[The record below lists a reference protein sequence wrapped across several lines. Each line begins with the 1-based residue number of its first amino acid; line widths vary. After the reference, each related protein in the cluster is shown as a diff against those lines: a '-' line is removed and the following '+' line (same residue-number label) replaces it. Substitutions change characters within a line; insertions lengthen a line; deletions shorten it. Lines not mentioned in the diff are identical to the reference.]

1 MRRSDAEMIE
11 IAVVS
16 DVICPWCY
24 IGQHRLKMAL
34 NDGHSDSVALRWQP
48 FQLNPRMPRSGMDRG
63 LYLAR
68 KFGGTSRA
76 QDIYMAIANQA
87 SNDGLEVDFDAIQR
101 TPNTLDAHRLI
112 FWSERT
118 GYQDEVV
125 TLLFRA
131 YFCEGRDIG
140 TIPVLTAIAG
150 NAGMDPV
157 DVAERLASGVDR
169 ERVTGQSHHYQT
181 SGINGVPRVPAG
193 WPDPGAR
200 GTAGII
206 LESGDSEACRTPEPR
221 YLRSGIVSA
230 GHDTMNP
237 RNPSRN
243 EFIALIALLFS
254 MVAFA
259 TDAMLPALAEISADL
274 ALENVNHAQLVI
286 TVFVLGTGMGQLVT
300 GPLSDSFGR
309 KTVICLG
316 IVIFLFASLWAFF
329 ATSMTELMIAR
340 FVQGLGVSAPR
351 TVTHAL
357 VRDLYSGRHM
367 ARIVSFAMM
376 LFVLIPAVAPLIGQ
390 TIMLALGW
398 RYIFAAFQVVAV
410 IAIAWLFFR
419 QPRNP
424 FPRQASAVST
434 PGNHARGTGSRD
446 QPASRDQRG
455 KPVSRLCVHFCLSPS
470 RPSRSTWSG

>member
-181 SGINGVPRVPAG
+181 SGINGVPVFLLDGRILAH
-193 WPDPGAR
+193 GA
-200 GTAGII
+200 
-206 LESGDSEACRTPEPR
+206 
-221 YLRSGIVSA
+221 
-230 GHDTMNP
+230 
-237 RNPSRN
+237 
-243 EFIALIALLFS
+243 
-254 MVAFA
+254 
-259 TDAMLPALAEISADL
+259 
-274 ALENVNHAQLVI
+274 
-286 TVFVLGTGMGQLVT
+286 
-300 GPLSDSFGR
+300 
-309 KTVICLG
+309 
-316 IVIFLFASLWAFF
+316 
-329 ATSMTELMIAR
+329 
-340 FVQGLGVSAPR
+340 
-351 TVTHAL
+351 
-357 VRDLYSGRHM
+357 
-367 ARIVSFAMM
+367 
-376 LFVLIPAVAPLIGQ
+376 
-390 TIMLALGW
+390 
-398 RYIFAAFQVVAV
+398 
-410 IAIAWLFFR
+410 
-419 QPRNP
+419 
-424 FPRQASAVST
+424 
-434 PGNHARGTGSRD
+434 
-446 QPASRDQRG
+446 QPASFWSQVI
-455 KPVSRLCVHFCLSPS
+455 PRLAGHRNPG
-470 RPSRSTWSG
+470 TSGQA